1 MSWSLRQTGGGSA
14 PDYVVIKAADEFT
27 DKTTA
32 INQMWQTDFT
42 YFKIIALSWF
52 AGQAIAG

>member
-1 MSWSLRQTGGGSA
+1 MAQ
-14 PDYVVIKAADEFT
+14 IT

-32 INQMWQTDFT
+32 INEMWQTDFT

-52 AGQAIAG
+52 ARQTIAG

>member
-1 MSWSLRQTGGGSA
+1 MKEADPITA
-14 PDYVVIKAADEFT
+14 PEYVVIKAADEFT
-27 DKTTA
+27 DKTTS

-52 AGQAIAG
+52 AAQTTAG

>member
-1 MSWSLRQTGGGSA
+1 MTGRIPRNTQSA
-14 PDYVVIKAADEFT
+14 YRFLKEADLITAPEYVVIKAADEFT

-42 YFKIIALSWF
+42 Y
-52 AGQAIAG
+52 QTV